1 VGEQDLV
8 ALLPPGTD
16 EPGTPLP
23 LSALVDWPLVVTPP
37 GTSSRRIL
45 DEALARSGVTLR
57 IAVETAQRD
66 AIVPL
71 VLGGAGASVLPAA
84 VARAAALLGAVA
96 VGTRPRL
103 RRAVCLLHR
112 STPLSPA
119 AAAFTAALTGRLWAG
134 LEPGRPAETG
144 RTPFGRLFTN
154 RGRVLA
160 YGQAH
165 CFGDTSGTHLNGP
178 VLDSVPTPSGLGYYM
193 VASVGGIFT
202 FGDARFAG
210 SMGGKTLNA
219 PVVAEDGGIFDFSDQ
234 PFADSL
240 GGQTIPAPIVS
251 VAALG

>member
-1 VGEQDLV
+1 VHRVGEQDLV

-119 AAAFTAALTGRLWAG
+119 AAAFTAALTGRL
-134 LEPGRPAETG
+134 
-144 RTPFGRLFTN
+144 
-154 RGRVLA
+154 
-160 YGQAH
+160 
-165 CFGDTSGTHLNGP
+165 
-178 VLDSVPTPSGLGYYM
+178 
-193 VASVGGIFT
+193 
-202 FGDARFAG
+202 
-210 SMGGKTLNA
+210 
-219 PVVAEDGGIFDFSDQ
+219 
-234 PFADSL
+234 
-240 GGQTIPAPIVS
+240 
-251 VAALG
+251 